1 MLNKRK
7 LLDYIRRI
15 REVSKKMNKTSIIIK
30 EPSDEAKI
38 RLYNLRDKEEILDID
53 YELSW
58 FEYLCEVEYTFND
71 MQKDKTYVRTTHYIV
86 RGHTSLDVDAFLD
99 TLIYMDLEE
108 FRECLPEYDVT
119 YEVVSIVRIK
129 FN

>member
-7 LLDYIRRI
+7 LLDYIIRRK
-15 REVSKKMNKTSIIIK
+15 EVSKGVHKTSIIIK
-30 EPSDEAKI
+30 ELSDAAKI
-38 RLYNLRDKEEILDID
+38 RLYNLRDKEEVLDVD

-58 FEYLCEVEYTFND
+58 FEYLCEVGYTFDNV
-71 MQKDKTYVRTTHYIV
+71 QKDKSYVRTAHYIV

-99 TLIYMDLEE
+99 TLICDDLEE
-108 FRECLPEYDVT
+108 FKECLPEYNIT
-119 YEVVSIVRIK
+119 YKVASIVRVK

>member
-7 LLDYIRRI
+7 LLDYAIRRKELGKEI
-15 REVSKKMNKTSIIIK
+15 HKTSIIIK

-38 RLYNLRDKEEILDID
+38 RLYNLRDEEEVLDVD
-53 YELSW
+53 YKLSW
-58 FEYLCEVEYTFND
+58 FEYLCEVKYTFD
-71 MQKDKTYVRTTHYIV
+71 DAQKEKTYVRTAHYIV

-99 TLIYMDLEE
+99 TLICMDLEE
-108 FRECLPEYDVT
+108 FEECLPEYNVT
-119 YEVVSIVRIK
+119 YEVPSIVRIK